1 MSDYNS
7 YFNEGDNMGGGNMT
21 ENGGLSEYELSKKA
35 FEDSIKEYP
44 DEVTSF
50 DELEIDEALLRG
62 IYSMGFE
69 YPSAIQRKAIVPML
83 GTNDLIAQAQSGTGK
98 TATFLISAINKIDL
112 AIDKPQI
119 IVVCPNRELA
129 QQIYFNYQGL
139 NTFYKSK
146 GTLVMG
152 GTLVEDNFKELD
164 KGAQFIIGT
173 PGRIYDMM
181 KRYVLRTDSLKC
193 FIMDEADEMLS
204 RGFKDQIYEIFQF
217 IPKQCQ
223 ICIFSATMPQG
234 ALELTEK
241 FMQEPTRILVKAEE
255 VTLEGIKQYYLGVQ
269 AENWKTAT
277 LYDLYERLK
286 IKQTIIFTNSKR
298 KAEWLKE
305 QLEKEKFTVSCI
317 HSALTQVQRDKT
329 MKSFR
334 IGNSRILIATDV
346 IARGIDIQQVEIVI
360 NFDIPKQIET
370 YIHRIGRSGRFGRKG
385 YAINFVTER
394 EFGQLERIQRYYSTQ
409 IDPLPADIKELI

>member
-181 KRYVLRTDSLKC
+181 KRYVLRTDS
-193 FIMDEADEMLS
+193 
-204 RGFKDQIYEIFQF
+204 
-217 IPKQCQ
+217 
-223 ICIFSATMPQG
+223 
-234 ALELTEK
+234 
-241 FMQEPTRILVKAEE
+241 
-255 VTLEGIKQYYLGVQ
+255 
-269 AENWKTAT
+269 
-277 LYDLYERLK
+277 
-286 IKQTIIFTNSKR
+286 
-298 KAEWLKE
+298 
-305 QLEKEKFTVSCI
+305 
-317 HSALTQVQRDKT
+317 
-329 MKSFR
+329 
-334 IGNSRILIATDV
+334 
-346 IARGIDIQQVEIVI
+346 
-360 NFDIPKQIET
+360 
-370 YIHRIGRSGRFGRKG
+370 
-385 YAINFVTER
+385 
-394 EFGQLERIQRYYSTQ
+394 
-409 IDPLPADIKELI
+409 